1 MGRRTRRQRRA
12 HSSPEMDALNDIKGQ
27 LTNIEHNI
35 DEIKSMAVRQ
45 GAISGALSGGVTGGI
60 IAIGFSLIRS
70 RLGL

>member
-27 LTNIEHNI
+27 LNNIESNI

-45 GAISGALSGGVTGGI
+45 GAISGAVSGGVTGGI